1 MKLDLRK
8 IADTPGSEIPFEFEL
23 ETDNLTFP
31 SVVGYNGKPQC
42 KGRVYNE
49 AGVLHLSGSV
59 EADMRCTCDRCGEEF
74 ESGKVT
80 PVEVVLVEENP
91 DDDEKL
97 FVVEGFEADLDEIFS
112 TCFILDM
119 ETKFLCRE
127 DCNGAEKYERG
138 DEIDPRFAVLQQLLE
153 K

>member
-8 IADTPGSEIPFEFEL
+8 IIDTQGSEIPFEFEL

-31 SVVGYNGKPQC
+31 SVIGYRGKPFC
-42 KGRVYNE
+42 EGRVYNE
-49 AGVLHLSGSV
+49 AGVIHLSGTV
-59 EADMRCTCDRCGEEF
+59 DADMICTCDRCGTEF
-74 ESGKVT
+74 ESNKVT
-80 PVEVVLVEENP
+80 EVEVVLVEENP

-97 FVVEGFEADLDEIFS
+97 FVVEGFQADLDEIFS

-127 DCNGAEKYERG
+127 DCDGAKEYERG
-138 DEIDPRFAVLQQLLE
+138 NEIDPRFAVLQQLLD